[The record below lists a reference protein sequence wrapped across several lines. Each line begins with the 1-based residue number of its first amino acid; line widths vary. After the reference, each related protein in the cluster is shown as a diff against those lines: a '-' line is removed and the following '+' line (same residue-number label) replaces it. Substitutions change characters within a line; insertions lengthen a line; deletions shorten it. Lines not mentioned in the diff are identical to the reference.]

1 MTETKKLYIWLAAII
16 VGLQSFM
23 AYSNAS
29 SRLVD
34 YAPMFN
40 LVMIAVMAG
49 LGLLYIFV
57 IDNRRLQSNIVF
69 LGLLFLLVVFFRRM
83 YYLQLVATIILFMPM
98 RPVDVFDIYRKGIV
112 ISVLVTFLT
121 GILIGQL
128 HNTNTFTGVFTF
140 GFGNENQTGFYFAF
154 LVIAWLFKISG
165 NKLFLKT
172 NWIKNLVF
180 ISIMLYQYFVI
191 NDKTALGFMV
201 VVAGLIIV
209 RKYIKGWIYYLS
221 IIFPT
226 GLSYLS
232 YWLAMNY
239 ADTNWTYQ
247 LNKIVTMRPQIWN
260 WYFTH
265 YPISLWGGNQI
276 KAVVSSFGYNYTPGQ
291 GLFDG
296 TYAFLLY
303 SYGIV
308 YTIIFVVGLTL
319 ANVYLIK
326 NKLYYLFFIILGLE
340 LVGFSENI
348 LFSTAFSFGA
358 IFALMAFNPGWF
370 KQNQVGEI
378 DES

>member
-1 MTETKKLYIWLAAII
+1 MTATKKLYIWLAAII

-29 SRLVD
+29 VRLSR
-34 YAPMFN
+34 YAPIFN
-40 LVMIAVMAG
+40 LVMIATMVG
-49 LGLLYIFV
+49 LGVLYIFV

-69 LGLLFLLVVFFRRM
+69 LGLLFLLLVIFRKM
-83 YYLQLVATIILFMPM
+83 FLLQLVAMLILFTPLL
-98 RPVDVFDIYRKGIV
+98 PVDVFDVYRKGI
-112 ISVLVTFLT
+112 LVSILITFVT

-128 HNTNTFTGVFTF
+128 HNTNTFTGIFTF
-140 GFGNENQTGFYFAF
+140 GFGNENQTGFYFGF
-154 LVIAWLFKISG
+154 LIIAWLFKIDG
-165 NKLFLKT
+165 KKLVFDT
-172 NWIKNLVF
+172 NWLKNSLF
-180 ISIMLYQYFVI
+180 IIILFYQWFVI
-191 NDKTALGFMV
+191 EDFTAFGFMIV
-201 VVAGLIIV
+201 TMLLIVIN
-209 RKYIKGWIYYLS
+209 KYIKHRIYYLS
-221 IIFPT
+221 IVLPI
-226 GLSYLS
+226 GMMYLS

-276 KAVVSSFGYNYTPGQ
+276 QSVVSSFGYNYTPGQ

-296 TYAFLLY
+296 SYAFLLY

-326 NKLYYLFFIILGLE
+326 NKLYYLFFIMLGLE

-370 KQNQVGEI
+370 KQKQVGEI